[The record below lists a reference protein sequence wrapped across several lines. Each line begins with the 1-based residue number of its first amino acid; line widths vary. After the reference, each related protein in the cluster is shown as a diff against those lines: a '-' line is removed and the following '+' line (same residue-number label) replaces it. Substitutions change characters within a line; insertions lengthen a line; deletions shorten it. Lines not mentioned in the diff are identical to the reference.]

1 MMLEFLSLHTFAL
14 QVVWM
19 ESLAFFTGNVG
30 LLSKF
35 IRKYREVRTHDAKS
49 DINKLD

>member
-1 MMLEFLSLHTFAL
+1 MRIKFQVKFTFAL

-49 DINKLD
+49 DIDKLD

>member
-1 MMLEFLSLHTFAL
+1 
-14 QVVWM
+14 M
-19 ESLAFFTGNVG
+19 ESLAFFTGIVG

-49 DINKLD
+49 DIDKLD